1 MIQSGKDCQY
11 SNQLSALFEI
21 PLLSETTFIIFI
33 KKAVSAIA
41 NTAL

>member
-1 MIQSGKDCQY
+1 MIQNGKDCQY

-21 PLLSETTFIIFI
+21 PLLSETTFNSI